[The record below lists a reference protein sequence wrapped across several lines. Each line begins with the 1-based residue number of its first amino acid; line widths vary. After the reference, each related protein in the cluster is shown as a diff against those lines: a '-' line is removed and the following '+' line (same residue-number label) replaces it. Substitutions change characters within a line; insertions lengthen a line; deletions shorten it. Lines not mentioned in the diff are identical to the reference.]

1 MKILFSTE
9 GGELSKTFSARSLI
23 IFEGGFPGP
32 GVLSGQHKA
41 WHMPGALQMFVEW
54 SIDIYSTV
62 YTVGFELV
70 YINIL

>member
-9 GGELSKTFSARSLI
+9 GGELSKTFSAGSLI

-54 SIDIYSTV
+54 SIY
-62 YTVGFELV
+62 
-70 YINIL
+70 

>member
-1 MKILFSTE
+1 MEILFSTE

-41 WHMPGALQMFVEW
+41 WHMPGALQIFVEW
-54 SIDIYSTV
+54 STEETYFDSP
-62 YTVGFELV
+62 GESGP
-70 YINIL
+70 ILYM